1 MSCDRLIS
9 TQNWGFTPNIRQQIC
24 PHRNKLS
31 KYGRNT
37 DGTFSNGNI
46 GKPKGARNKKTI
58 AFESLLECQAE
69 ALTQTAISKALK
81 GDGLA
86 LHLSSER
93 IAPAPKDN
101 SVSFPLPEMKDA
113 MDASKAASNVLTA
126 VSKGNLLQLKEHA
139 SWDLSIASDSL
150 WSWLR

>member
-1 MSCDRLIS
+1 M
-9 TQNWGFTPNIRQQIC
+9 C
-24 PHRNKLS
+24 PHQNKLS

-69 ALTQTAISKALK
+69 ALTQTAISKALE

-86 LHLSSER
+86 LHISSER
-93 IAPAPKDN
+93 IAPAPKIIQCP
-101 SVSFPLPEMKDA
+101 FPY
-113 MDASKAASNVLTA
+113 
-126 VSKGNLLQLKEHA
+126 LK
-139 SWDLSIASDSL
+139 
-150 WSWLR
+150 